1 MPIVSDA
8 ELARRRGEIID
19 AARTCFA
26 DYGYEGATV
35 ARLEQAT
42 GKTRGAI
49 FHHFGDKESLF
60 LAIAKADADRQAQV
74 VSEQGLV
81 EVMRGML
88 RDTAANDWFTTR
100 AEILRKLRTD
110 PKFEAR
116 WREHQEVLDHA
127 VRDRLESNKQMR
139 DDVPVAVVQ
148 TYLETVLEG
157 FITKLAAGE
166 PVERL
171 EAMLDVVEQA
181 VRDPMGLE

>member
-1 MPIVSDA
+1 MPIVSEA
-8 ELARRRGEIID
+8 ELTRRRGEIID

-26 DYGYEGATV
+26 DYGFEGATV

-60 LAIAKADADRQAQV
+60 LAIAKADAERQAEV
-74 VSEQGLV
+74 VSKQGLV

-88 RDTAANDWFTTR
+88 HDTSANDWFTTR

-116 WREHQEVLDHA
+116 WREHQEVLDRA
-127 VRDRLESNKQMR
+127 VRERLESNKQMR

-181 VRDPMGLE
+181 VRDPMGSD